1 MQDPEFIDKWEQVL
15 QGIPRNKV
23 PMYLIKKIKLRLP
36 GKKQKTINIDKLI
49 RQGISPE
56 TIEEIVNNQL
66 REYPDVETADIEFNL
81 EVIAAEVE
89 PTTELLLKS
98 I

>member
-1 MQDPEFIDKWEQVL
+1 MQDSEFTNKWEQIL
-15 QGIPRNKV
+15 QGIPRSKV
-23 PMYLIKKIKLRLP
+23 PMYLIKKIVLRLP
-36 GKKQKTINIDKLI
+36 GKKQKTINIEKLM
-49 RQGISPE
+49 RQGIAPQ

-66 REYPDVETADIEFNL
+66 QDYPDVETADIEFNL